1 MSAIWRVHGWLP
13 GSLRLTLDPQC
24 LVSMILYMWPIIL
37 VLVLP
42 VICAT
47 AELASAYPVAGAMS
61 SWTWIMAKRG
71 IGGERYWGWLMGG
84 IVLGYHVTTVGPGL
98 VGMRD

>member
-1 MSAIWRVHGWLP
+1 
-13 GSLRLTLDPQC
+13 
-24 LVSMILYMWPIIL
+24 MILYMWPIIL
-37 VLVLP
+37 VLVFP

-71 IGGERYWGWLMGG
+71 VGGERYWGWLMGG
-84 IVLGYHVTTVGPGL
+84 IVLGYHVTTVSYKAGGF
-98 VGMRD
+98 VWG